1 MKKYTQINSE
11 ERAVIAHLWRNNK
24 SINHIAKQLKR
35 SWNTVEYEIMNNGHK
50 DKFGI
55 NIYYAEKAQKVH
67 NKRRKDSRFK
77 QRKIENNFE
86 LEKIIRLKIVDKQY
100 SPEVIAGELALYNSK
115 TLVSHVTIYKYIYDS
130 NDKELTSNLR
140 RQGKKYIYSNGSKNV
155 SVTAPKLNISER
167 PKVIGEKTRLGDF
180 EGDTVILQGTE
191 RLYTLVDRKSKYLFV
206 EYMINGKAETV
217 YEKTLKI
224 FNENKY
230 VFTSITYDNGVEFS
244 YHDLISIEIH
254 APIYFANPYHSWER
268 GINENTNGLL
278 RQYFPKGATYV
289 NISNDDVQRVADLLN
304 HRPRKT
310 LNFLSPYQVFVLKL
324 DPKKDGLKLR
334 KRTHRFGL

>member
-24 SINHIAKQLKR
+24 SINHISKQLKR
-35 SWNTVEYEIMNNGHK
+35 SWNTINHEVVNNGTK

-55 NIYYAEKAQKVH
+55 NIYYADKAQKTY
-67 NKRRKDSRFK
+67 NKRRKGSKFK

-86 LEKIIRLKIVDKQY
+86 LEKLIRLKIVDKQY
-100 SPEVIAGELALYNSK
+100 SPEIIAGELALHKCK

-130 NDKELTSNLR
+130 KDEELKSNLR
-140 RQGKKYIYSNGSKNV
+140 RQGRKYVYSKVSKNT
-155 SVTAPKLNISER
+155 SVIAPKVNISER
-167 PKVIGEKTRLGDF
+167 PRCINEKTRLGDF

-206 EYMINGKAETV
+206 EYMVNGKAETV

-230 VFTSITYDNGVEFS
+230 VFSSITYDNGVEFA
-244 YHDLISIEIH
+244 YHDLISIEIS

-268 GINENTNGLL
+268 GVNENTNGLL

-324 DPKKDGLKLR
+324 DPKIHGLKL
-334 KRTHRFGL
+334 KKVSS